1 MNIWIDLGHIPQYN
15 FYRNLIVRLSQ
26 EQHTV
31 YVTAINRGKLAKIV
45 QKELGSLVNVK
56 IFIIGEH
63 KLSKL
68 SAILHANLFR
78 MIKLLWWKCGRHFD
92 VAVSNCV
99 FTAFIGWLYRIPNY
113 AFDDDPQVWDYKPK
127 IWFSTKSHYCLYKL
141 PDNYKL
147 SPKVKVL
154 KALKEWSYLAP
165 SVYKADISALDEY
178 DVKPKE
184 YVFLREVSVG
194 TVNYTGQASGAILNV
209 AHLIPKDK
217 KVLFS
222 LEDKS
227 KRDLY
232 PKDWIL
238 LQEPLKDVHSLIY
251 YAAGLASSG
260 DSMAREAALLGIPAY
275 YLGIRHSM
283 PANLAAAEVADFN
296 NEVSLPFAQWVDQ
309 KLNKTPSELSSIQSQ
324 VRSQIDEKFDDIN
337 EYMYGVVKNE
347 DK

>member
-1 MNIWIDLGHIPQYN
+1 MNIWIDILHIPQFN
-15 FYRNLIVRLSQ
+15 FYMELIERLSI
-26 EQHTV
+26 EGNNI
-31 YVTAINRGKLAKIV
+31 YVTVLDRGKLYPIAK
-45 QKELGSLVNVK
+45 KELKELSNVYVDKVGSHRMKK
-56 IFIIGEH
+56 I
-63 KLSKL
+63 
-68 SAILHANLFR
+68 SAIIDANLLRLF
-78 MIKLLWWKCGRHFD
+78 K
-92 VAVSNCV
+92 
-99 FTAFIGWLYRIPNY
+99 LYRWTSHKKIDIALSNGFLCSIVCCLKGIPSY
-113 AFDDDPQVWDYKPK
+113 TFGDDPQTFDYKPK
-127 IWFSTKSHYCLYKL
+127 IWFSNKSHYCLYKL

-165 SVYKADISALDEY
+165 SVYKADISSLDEY
-178 DVKPKE
+178 GVKPKE

-251 YAAGLASSG
+251 YAAGLVSSG

-309 KLNKTPSELSSIQSQ
+309 KLNKTPSELSTIQSQ
-324 VRSQIDEKFDDIN
+324 VRSKIDEKFDDIN
-337 EYMYGVVKNE
+337 EYMYGLVKNE

>member
-45 QKELGSLVNVK
+45 QNELGSLDNVK

-63 KLSKL
+63 KSSKL
-68 SAILHANLFR
+68 SATLHANLFR
-78 MIKLLWWKCGRHFD
+78 MIKLLWWKCGKHFD
-92 VAVSNCV
+92 IAVSNCV
-99 FTAFIGWLYRIPNY
+99 FAAFIGWLCRIPNY

-127 IWFSTKSHYCLYKL
+127 IWFSNKSHYCLYKL
-141 PDNYKL
+141 PDNYHL

-154 KALKEWSYLAP
+154 KALKEWSYLAT
-165 SVYKADISALDEY
+165 SVF
-178 DVKPKE
+178 KPKMDVLNDYNVE
-184 YVFLREVSVG
+184 AKKYVFLREVSVG
-194 TVNYTGQASGAILNV
+194 TINYTGQSSGAILNI

-251 YAAGLASSG
+251 FSAGLVSSG

-275 YLGIRHSM
+275 YLGVRHSM

-296 NEVSLPFAQWVDQ
+296 NEISMPFDQWVDE
-309 KLNKTPSELSSIQSQ
+309 KLTKTTEDLIINQQ
-324 VRSQIDEKFDDIN
+324 FIRRQIDEQFDDIN
-337 EYMYGVVKNE
+337 EYMYGLVKAE
-347 DK
+347 EK

>member
-15 FYRNLIVRLSQ
+15 FYKQFIFRLVNDG
-26 EQHTV
+26 HFIYLTV
-31 YVTAINRGKLAKIV
+31 LDRGKMATIV
-45 QKELGSLVNVK
+45 KKELASIPNIK
-56 IFIIGEH
+56 IYVIGKH
-63 KLSKL
+63 RMTKL
-68 SAILHANLFR
+68 SALLEVNIWRPIRMFFWKFGKSIDLGFSNGYICALICKLF
-78 MIKLLWWKCGRHFD
+78 
-92 VAVSNCV
+92 
-99 FTAFIGWLYRIPNY
+99 RIPNF
-113 AFDDDPQVWDYKPK
+113 AFDDDPQTFDYKLK
-127 IWFSTKSHYCLYKL
+127 IWFSNKSHYCLYKL
-141 PDNYKL
+141 PEKYQL

-165 SVYKADISALDEY
+165 SVYKADITALDEY
-178 DVKPKE
+178 GVKPKE

-209 AHLIPKDK
+209 ANLIPKDK

-296 NEVSLPFAQWVDQ
+296 NEISLPFAQWVNE
-309 KLNKTPSELSSIQSQ
+309 KLTKTPSELTTIQSQ
-324 VRSQIDEKFDDIN
+324 VRHQIDEKFDDIN
-337 EYMYGVVKNE
+337 EYMYRLVKTE
-347 DK
+347 ER